1 MLKKVVDP
9 KNKGKLALNWEGLF
23 RIRQKLNNEAY
34 KLESLEG
41 VEIPRAWNV
50 TNSKSY
56 FS

>member
-1 MLKKVVDP
+1 MLNEVIDP
-9 KNKGKLALNWEGLF
+9 KKKDKLDTKQEEPF

-41 VEIPRAWNV
+41 VEIPNV
-50 TNSKSY
+50 TNLKFY